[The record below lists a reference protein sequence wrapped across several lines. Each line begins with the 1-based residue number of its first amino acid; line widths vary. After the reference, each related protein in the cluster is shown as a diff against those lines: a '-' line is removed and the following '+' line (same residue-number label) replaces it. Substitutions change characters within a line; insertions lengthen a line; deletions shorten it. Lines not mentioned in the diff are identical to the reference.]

1 MKLLKLISPLLLT
14 ILPGCAS
21 LGDRPD
27 PATLNELAP
36 TGKLRFGLVF
46 APEQSVFFVVKGADG
61 TPRGVS
67 VDLANELAQHAGVP
81 VEFVLAPN
89 SGIVTDA
96 VASGSIDAAFMPVD
110 DERRK
115 LLGIGPIYL
124 FDENTYLVRAGSDIK
139 SIAEVDRPGVR
150 VIGIAGTTTI
160 RSAGRTLKNAKISP
174 AASVEAALE
183 MLRSG
188 QADAFALT
196 HQTLPALAVRVPGSR
211 ILEGAFQRINI
222 AVVLPKDRPNAL
234 AYVTGWMEG
243 AKASGAVRRALD
255 KAGFKDIPVAPPTTA
270 P

>member
-1 MKLLKLISPLLLT
+1 MELLKLISPLLLT
-14 ILPGCAS
+14 VLPGCAS
-21 LGDRPD
+21 PGGRPD
-27 PATLNELAP
+27 PAALHELAP
-36 TGKLRFGLVF
+36 AGKLRFGLVF
-46 APEQSVFFVVKGADG
+46 APEQSVFFVAKDADG
-61 TPRGVS
+61 TLRGIS
-67 VDLANELAQHAGVP
+67 VDLANKLAQHAGLP
-81 VEFVLAPN
+81 LEFVLAPN

-115 LLGIGPIYL
+115 RLGIGPVYL
-124 FDENTYLVRAGSDIK
+124 YDENTYLVRAGSDIR

-160 RSAGRTLKNAKISP
+160 RSTARSLKNTQIAP
-174 AASVEAALE
+174 AASVDAALE

-196 HQTLPALAVRVPGSR
+196 HQTLPALALRVPGSR
-211 ILEGAFQRINI
+211 ILEGAFQRVNI
-222 AVVLPKDRPNAL
+222 AVVLPKDRPHAL
-234 AYVTGWMEG
+234 AYVGAWMEG

-255 KAGFKDIPVAPPTTA
+255 KAGFKDIPVAPPETK